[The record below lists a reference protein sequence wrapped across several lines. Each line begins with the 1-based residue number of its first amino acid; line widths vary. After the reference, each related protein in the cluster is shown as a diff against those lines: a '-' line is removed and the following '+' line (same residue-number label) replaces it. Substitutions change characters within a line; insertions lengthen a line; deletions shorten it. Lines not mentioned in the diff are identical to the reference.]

1 MEYDRALYRVY
12 ERIIEDL
19 SMSSNPMETP
29 ASSSSSPVN
38 SPLVAIVPSSS
49 SSVNS
54 RGSSSLRRRRRNGQ
68 NAEEDGTQ
76 EDNDSSSVINTT
88 NVEEEPATTGTSR
101 NRRRRGQRRARQ
113 GRTRQQQQQ
122 QQIPSG
128 LHTRRAQSQTT
139 PLPFIM
145 PIWMAKKMDAMSNS
159 RNNNTSSNLAAS
171 PSNSNDNGY
180 IAGAWRN
187 FRNLLPG
194 IGNRSSY
201 ESVATTGQQLSIY
214 QYSPGSSPSNHRDS
228 NDDLG
233 QTTPPRDVEQL
244 YVGEE
249 GLSLPTL
256 EENQSSPSSRSS
268 EGLRRRT
275 SPTTPTR
282 RSRSASTNSSGSP
295 SHRSSPPSF
304 PNSPNLSSSSSS
316 SSSGGERAPISP
328 PTVSLTQRAI
338 QLQMRQARLH
348 SRGGSSEMHT
358 DSDNES
364 YESDALSNDESSS
377 NDGDESSSST
387 SSGDANNERNETGC
401 SQKNVYG
408 IMRMSFAVGIFHLF
422 VLTSLHVTYIGPY
435 AFRKPGM
442 SRLSSARQRVRSLV
456 GRLDDLRNPP
466 SRKLAFLRNL
476 LEDETEEGQNTAAD
490 QTLVNCIS
498 YALST
503 RPEDER
509 SRYYAMFGDSDS
521 KKRRLLSAYDDVGDD
536 DGVIEMISEAMRT
549 NAKRFATHS
558 FMAEPESESTS
569 TDAAPVVGKDEIVQ
583 IKIMY
588 GRKCTGQCSRVRHVD
603 YSNTT
608 IDDDNSTANEKIRLL
623 DQGLRGNP
631 FLRTKNNR
639 RRVEEVDNDIYSS
652 PAYWEEPHY
661 RFSMDDA
668 LLYLDEKSALLHNIS
683 IVNVTVTERCLSTGE
698 DDGKLTFFS
707 AVGEFLSQ
715 IYGMDSVII
724 NQFMY
729 GIRGSSGSLQTGY
742 LQNLETKE
750 RWGWTKQQL
759 ESYDGNDSV
768 ADWILKKI
776 GALIMSLLAFF
787 LITTVTS
794 LIVRVLTS
802 SGVVLMFPLFS
813 FFRSLGMSGA
823 DERILALSYPW
834 IGSARTAIANRQIHP
849 QNHLIWAHV
858 SKILLYYVMY
868 EACQAAW
875 SVVLYA
881 KSIPEALPVWIY
893 GLAMILEYFSM
904 VFVRS
909 AMSAHFFPRISL
921 LYFLAYHLY
930 FYSVPYGFFDVALIP
945 LFMFL
950 MHAMLYTILAFEV
963 SSSSSGVISVETPR
977 EVYNKLSWPEWS
989 AQLPSEWTMFLPL
1002 NARHI
1007 PLHDRVTDEVNGTQ
1021 RNDVAPAVET

>member
-29 ASSSSSPVN
+29 SSSNSSSGN
-38 SPLVAIVPSSS
+38 NGPLVAVIPSSS

-54 RGSSSLRRRRRNGQ
+54 RGSGSLRRRGRNTPNRQ
-68 NAEEDGTQ
+68 SAEEDGTM
-76 EDNDSSSVINTT
+76 EHHGSSSVNNTNINI
-88 NVEEEPATTGTSR
+88 EEEPAPTDTNR
-101 NRRRRGQRRARQ
+101 NRRRRRQRRARQ
-113 GRTRQQQQQ
+113 NRARQQQQ
-122 QQIPSG
+122 QQIPTG
-128 LHTRRAQSQTT
+128 LSARRTTQSQVA
-139 PLPFIM
+139 PLPFIV
-145 PIWMAKKMDAMSNS
+145 PIWMAKKMNDMSNN
-159 RNNNTSSNLAAS
+159 RNNNTNSNLAFPTVA
-171 PSNSNDNGY
+171 NHNGY
-180 IAGAWRN
+180 ISGAWRN

-194 IGNRSSY
+194 RGNRSSY
-201 ESVATTGQQLSIY
+201 ESVATTTAQQLSIY

-228 NDDLG
+228 IDNLG
-233 QTTPPRDVEQL
+233 HTTPPRDVEQM
-244 YVGEE
+244 YIGEE

-256 EENQSSPSSRSS
+256 DENNLQSSPSSRSS

-275 SPTTPTR
+275 SPSTPTGR
-282 RSRSASTNSSGSP
+282 ARSASTNS
-295 SHRSSPPSF
+295 SSPPSF
-304 PNSPNLSSSSSS
+304 PNSPNLSSASSS
-316 SSSGGERAPISP
+316 SSSGGERGPNSP

-348 SRGGSSEMHT
+348 SRGGSSEIHT

-364 YESDALSNDESSS
+364 YDSDALSNDDSSS
-377 NDGDESSSST
+377 IDGDDSSSS
-387 SSGDANNERNETGC
+387 SSSYDTNNERNETGC
-401 SQKNVYG
+401 SQKNIYG
-408 IMRMSFAVGIFHLF
+408 VMRLSFVIGIFHLF
-422 VLTSLHVTYIGPY
+422 VLTALHVTYIGPY

-442 SRLSSARQRVRSLV
+442 FRLSSARKRLRSLAGRVDRIHTPV
-456 GRLDDLRNPP
+456 GRQ
-466 SRKLAFLRNL
+466 LAFLRNL
-476 LEDETEEGQNTAAD
+476 LEDEMEEGQNSPVD
-490 QTLVNCIS
+490 QTLINCIS

-503 RPEDER
+503 RPDNER
-509 SRYYAMFGDSDS
+509 SRYYSTFGDSDS
-521 KKRRLLSAYDDVGDD
+521 SKKNRQLSAYNDIGDD
-536 DGVIEMISEAMRT
+536 DGIIEMISQAMRT
-549 NAKRFATHS
+549 NTRALEIRRSIA
-558 FMAEPESESTS
+558 ESESES
-569 TDAAPVVGKDEIVQ
+569 SNKIPIVGKDEIVQ

-588 GRKCTGQCSRVRHVD
+588 GGKCTGQCSRVRNVD

-608 IDDDNSTANEKIRLL
+608 IENDSSATKEKIRLL
-623 DQGLRGNP
+623 DKGLRGNP
-631 FLRTKNNR
+631 FSRTTNNR
-639 RRVEEVDNDIYSS
+639 RSVEEINKDIYSS

-668 LLYLDEKSALLHNIS
+668 LLYLDEKVALLHNIS

-698 DDGKLTFFS
+698 DDGKLTFFNT
-707 AVGEFLSQ
+707 VGEFFSQ

-729 GIRGSSGSLQTGY
+729 GIRGSSGSLQSGY
-742 LQNLETKE
+742 LQNMETKE

-759 ESYDGNDSV
+759 ESYEGNESV
-768 ADWILKKI
+768 VDWIFRKI
-776 GALIMSLLAFF
+776 GALLLSLLAFF
-787 LITTVTS
+787 LVTTVTS

-813 FFRSLGMSGA
+813 FFRSLGMRGA

-834 IGSARTAIANRQIHP
+834 IGSARMAIANRQIHP

-875 SVVLYA
+875 SVVVYA

-921 LYFLAYHLY
+921 LYFLGYHLY

-950 MHAMLYTILAFEV
+950 VHAMLYTILAFEV
-963 SSSSSGVISVETPR
+963 CAASGVISVETPR

-989 AQLPSEWTMFLPL
+989 ANLPSEWTMFLPL

-1007 PLHDRVTDEVNGTQ
+1007 PLHDRVTEEVNGTQ
-1021 RNDVAPAVET
+1021 RNDVETVQN